1 MMLVFAKFAE
11 IKCLIM
17 KRFLLIIVASLSAT
31 ILVNAQLLY
40 RISGNGL
47 EKPSYVVGTYHLAPA
62 SFVDSIPGAREA
74 FASVEQVCGELD
86 MRDLQAPANVTKLAD
101 AMRMP
106 DGKLLKELLSED
118 EMARLNGYMRS
129 VMGVDFTN
137 PMIDMQ
143 MGKFTPAAVMTQLQ
157 ILQYMKVTPGFNP
170 AALIDVYFQNEA
182 AKAGKPVIGFENVDF
197 QVSVLYKGSSLER
210 QKEQLFC
217 MVDNP
222 EYNLQLMKD
231 IAGAYFAKDMDRLA
245 AVTDE
250 TLGNSCDSTP
260 EEKDAL
266 IYNRNADWDK
276 AIPAIIEEK
285 ATMFVVGAL
294 HLPGERGLL
303 QLLKNRGY
311 IVESVNK

>member
-1 MMLVFAKFAE
+1 
-11 IKCLIM
+11 M

-40 RISGNGL
+40 RISGNSL

-62 SFVDSIPGAREA
+62 SFVDSIPGARGA
-74 FASVEQVCGELD
+74 LVAVEQVCGELD
-86 MRDLQAPANVTKLAD
+86 MRDLQAPGNVEKMTD

-106 DGKLLKELLSED
+106 DGKSLKELLSED
-118 EMARLNGYMRS
+118 EMARLNAYMRS

-157 ILQYMKVTPGFNP
+157 IVQYMKVTPGFNP

-217 MVDNP
+217 MVGNP
-222 EYNLQLMKD
+222 EKTLQTVKD
-231 IAGAYFAKDMDRLA
+231 IANAYFAQELAKLEQLANEDMDG
-245 AVTDE
+245 DC
-250 TLGNSCDSTP
+250 GSTP

-266 IYNRNADWDK
+266 IYNRNADWAEK
-276 AIPAIIEEK
+276 IPAIIGEK
-285 ATMFVVGAL
+285 PTLFVVGAL

-303 QLLKNRGY
+303 QLLKNKGY
-311 IVESVNK
+311 TVESVKE

>member
-1 MMLVFAKFAE
+1 
-11 IKCLIM
+11 M

-40 RISGNGL
+40 RISGNSL

-86 MRDLQAPANVTKLAD
+86 MRDLQAPGNVEKMTD

-106 DGKLLKELLSED
+106 DGKSLKELLSED
-118 EMARLNGYMRS
+118 EMARLNAYMRS

-157 ILQYMKVTPGFNP
+157 IVQYMKVTPGFNP

-210 QKEQLFC
+210 QKELLFC
-217 MVDNP
+217 MVGNP
-222 EYNLQLMKD
+222 EKTLQTVKD
-231 IAGAYFAKDMDRLA
+231 IANAYFAQELAKLEQLANEDMDG
-245 AVTDE
+245 DC
-250 TLGNSCDSTP
+250 GSTP

-266 IYNRNADWDK
+266 IYNRNADWAEK
-276 AIPAIIEEK
+276 IPAIIGEK
-285 ATMFVVGAL
+285 PTLFVVGAL

-303 QLLKNRGY
+303 QLLKDKGY
-311 IVESVNK
+311 TVESVKE

>member
-1 MMLVFAKFAE
+1 
-11 IKCLIM
+11 M

-40 RISGNGL
+40 RISGNSL
-47 EKPSYVVGTYHLAPA
+47 EKPSYVVGTSHLAPA
-62 SFVDSIPGAREA
+62 SFVDSIPGARGA
-74 FASVEQVCGELD
+74 LVAVEQVCGELD
-86 MRDLQAPANVTKLAD
+86 MRDLQAPGNVEKMTD

-106 DGKLLKELLSED
+106 DGKSLKELLSED
-118 EMARLNGYMRS
+118 EMARLNAYMRS

-157 ILQYMKVTPGFNP
+157 IVQYMKVTPGFNP

-217 MVDNP
+217 MVGNP
-222 EYNLQLMKD
+222 EKTLQTVKD
-231 IAGAYFAKDMDRLA
+231 IANAYFAQELAKLEQLANEDMDG
-245 AVTDE
+245 DC
-250 TLGNSCDSTP
+250 GSTP

-266 IYNRNADWDK
+266 IYNRNADWAEK
-276 AIPAIIEEK
+276 IPAIIGEK
-285 ATMFVVGAL
+285 PTLFVVGAL

-303 QLLKNRGY
+303 QLLKNKGY
-311 IVESVNK
+311 TVESVKE

>member
-1 MMLVFAKFAE
+1 MRRMYLVIAAVLFAA
-11 IKCLIM
+11 
-17 KRFLLIIVASLSAT
+17 VYA
-31 ILVNAQLLY
+31 NAQLLY

-86 MRDLQAPANVTKLAD
+86 MRDLQAPGNVVKMTD
-101 AMRMP
+101 AMRIP
-106 DGKLLKELLSED
+106 DGKSLKELLSED
-118 EMARLNGYMRS
+118 EMARLNAYMRS

-157 ILQYMKVTPGFNP
+157 IVQYMKVTPGFNP

-182 AKAGKPVIGFENVDF
+182 AKARKPVIGFENVDF

-217 MVDNP
+217 MVGNP
-222 EYNLQLMKD
+222 EKTLQTVKD
-231 IAGAYFAKDMDRLA
+231 IANAYFAQELAKLEQLANEDMDG
-245 AVTDE
+245 DC
-250 TLGNSCDSTP
+250 GSTP

-266 IYNRNADWDK
+266 IYNRNADWAEK
-276 AIPAIIEEK
+276 IPAIIGEK
-285 ATMFVVGAL
+285 PTLFVVGAL

-303 QLLKNRGY
+303 QLLKNKGY
-311 IVESVNK
+311 TVESVKE

>member
-1 MMLVFAKFAE
+1 
-11 IKCLIM
+11 M

-40 RISGNGL
+40 RISGNSL

-62 SFVDSIPGAREA
+62 SFVDSIPGARGA
-74 FASVEQVCGELD
+74 LVAVEQVCGELD
-86 MRDLQAPANVTKLAD
+86 MRDLQAPGNVEKMTD

-106 DGKLLKELLSED
+106 DGKSLKELLSED
-118 EMARLNGYMRS
+118 EMARLNAYMRS

-197 QVSVLYKGSSLER
+197 QVSVLYKGSSLVR

-217 MVDNP
+217 MVGNP
-222 EYNLQLMKD
+222 EKTLQTVKD
-231 IAGAYFAKDMDRLA
+231 IANAYFAQELAKLEQLANEDMDG
-245 AVTDE
+245 DC
-250 TLGNSCDSTP
+250 GSTP

-266 IYNRNADWDK
+266 IYNRNADWAEK
-276 AIPAIIEEK
+276 IPAIIGEK
-285 ATMFVVGAL
+285 PTLFVVGAL

-311 IVESVNK
+311 IVESVKE